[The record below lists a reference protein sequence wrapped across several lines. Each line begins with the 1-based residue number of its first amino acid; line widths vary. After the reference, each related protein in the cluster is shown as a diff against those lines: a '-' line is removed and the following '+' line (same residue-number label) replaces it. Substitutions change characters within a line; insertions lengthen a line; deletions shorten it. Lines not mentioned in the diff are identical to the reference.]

1 MFECCSGFLC
11 KEAGQRV
18 RLEKSL
24 LDLWNEAGLVETKKV
39 DQQLG
44 ASGDCAS
51 LFFLPLVS

>member
-1 MFECCSGFLC
+1 MLFWFPL
-11 KEAGQRV
+11 QRGWP
-18 RLEKSL
+18 ESEIGKSL